1 MGEENKSGE
10 QFNAADGSQAQP
22 SATAGA
28 EEAKPASD
36 AAASGV
42 SNTSAEASAP
52 AGETTRIWNPY
63 QQQPGAAAEER
74 ASISE
79 AQNTTSSY
87 SSASQAGASSQG
99 AAQASGYQGYQGY
112 QPQAGG
118 QQSYQTQ
125 GGYQAYQPYAAPG
138 AGTAASGQGPTG
150 GAPYGTQASQ
160 GGTGA
165 YGAAGTQGTAS
176 WGAAPQ
182 GSAQQ
187 GGYHA
192 QPAGNA
198 TASSNKKKRK
208 FKKPDF
214 KKAGQ
219 KLSTTTKTAIAG
231 FVGALLA
238 CAIFAGGSNLL
249 GHGSSTTVTLGG
261 SGSAITASDT
271 DASLAEQVAAKAS
284 PSVVSITTY
293 VSKQTAGGLGAKS
306 SSSLSEYSSGSGVV
320 ISKDGYVVTNYHVI
334 ESSSK
339 VMVSVGDKEYEA
351 EVTGTD
357 QSSDLAVLKID
368 ASDLTAIEIGSSSD
382 LTVGEWCM
390 TVGSAF
396 GLGQAVSSGIVSATN
411 CTYDE
416 LNDETGSA
424 IYANMIQTDAAANPG
439 NSGGAL
445 VDSDGK
451 FIGVVTMGVTYSGD
465 NSGVNFAIPVDYV
478 MNIAQ
483 QIIEGKTPSHAQL
496 GVTMTTIN
504 SQLSDYYGLAV
515 SEGAYVSSVAS
526 KSGADK
532 AGIKEGDIITAV
544 DGNKA
549 SSAMDVILAIR
560 THSSGDTL
568 KVTVNR
574 DGSEQTFDVTLGSDS

>member
-10 QFNAADGSQAQP
+10 QFNAAEGSQAQS
-22 SATAGA
+22 SATTGA

-42 SNTSAEASAP
+42 SGSSAEASAS

-74 ASISE
+74 VATFE
-79 AQNTTSSY
+79 TQNTTSSY
-87 SSASQAGASSQG
+87 SSASQAGADSQG
-99 AAQASGYQGYQGY
+99 ATQASGYQGYQ
-112 QPQAGG
+112 PQAAG

-125 GGYQAYQPYAAPG
+125 GGYQAYQPY
-138 AGTAASGQGPTG
+138 TASGQGPTG
-150 GAPYGTQASQ
+150 GAPYGTQTSQ

-165 YGAAGTQGTAS
+165 YGAVGTQGAAS
-176 WGAAPQ
+176 WSAAPQ
-182 GSAQQ
+182 GSAPQ

-208 FKKPDF
+208 FTKPDF

-219 KLSTTTKTAIAG
+219 KLSITTKTAIAG

-249 GHGSSTTVTLGG
+249 GHGSSATVTLGG
-261 SGSAITASDT
+261 SGSTITASDT

>member
-1 MGEENKSGE
+1 MAEENKPGTDQSASSA
-10 QFNAADGSQAQP
+10 QSAAE
-22 SATAGA
+22 TAA
-28 EEAKPASD
+28 SNENDAPAS
-36 AAASGV
+36 AS
-42 SNTSAEASAP
+42 T
-52 AGETTRIWNPY
+52 GETTRIWNPY

-74 ASISE
+74 AAAAE
-79 AQNTTSSY
+79 TQNTTNAYSAA
-87 SSASQAGASSQG
+87 SSAGAASQG
-99 AAQASGYQGYQGY
+99 AAQAGYQAYQ
-112 QPQAGG
+112 QPQATG
-118 QQSYQTQ
+118 QQPYQAQ

-138 AGTAASGQGPTG
+138 AAPSNAGQAAS
-150 GAPYGTQASQ
+150 GAPYGAPGAQGQA
-160 GGTGA
+160 GA
-165 YGAAGTQGTAS
+165 YGTADAQGTSSWNAAG
-176 WGAAPQ
+176 Q
-182 GSAQQ
+182 GSGAQ
-187 GGYHA
+187 GAYHA

-198 TASSNKKKRK
+198 AASSNKKKRK
-208 FKKPDF
+208 FKKPDL
-214 KKAGQ
+214 KKATK
-219 KLSTTTKTAIAG
+219 KLSTTTKTALAG

-238 CAIFAGGSNLL
+238 CAIFAGGSALL
-249 GHGSSTTVTLGG
+249 GHGTSNTVTLGG
-261 SGSAITASDT
+261 SGSTITASDT
-271 DASLAEQVAAKAS
+271 DASLAEQVASKAS

-293 VSKQTAGGLGAKS
+293 VNKQTAGGLGTKS
-306 SSSLSEYSSGSGVV
+306 SSSLSEYSSGSGVI

-339 VMVSVGDKEYEA
+339 VTVSVGDKEYEA

-382 LTVGEWCM
+382 LKVGEWCM

-532 AGIKEGDIITAV
+532 AGIKEGDIIIAV

-560 THSSGDTL
+560 THNSGDTL

>member
-1 MGEENKSGE
+1 MGEENKPGEHQSPVEDRQAQSSSTSGVKE
-10 QFNAADGSQAQP
+10 AQGESGAAGSAAAD
-22 SATAGA
+22 
-28 EEAKPASD
+28 
-36 AAASGV
+36 
-42 SNTSAEASAP
+42 ASAS
-52 AGETTRIWNPY
+52 ASTSETTRIWNPY

-74 ASISE
+74 AASAE
-79 AQNTTSSY
+79 TQNTTGAYSATSS
-87 SSASQAGASSQG
+87 STVSQG
-99 AAQASGYQGYQGY
+99 AAQAGYQAY
-112 QPQAGG
+112 QPQASG
-118 QQSYQTQ
+118 QKPYQTQ

-138 AGTAASGQGPTG
+138 AAPSSTGQAAS
-150 GAPYGTQASQ
+150 GAPYGTPGVQ
-160 GGTGA
+160 GQQGA
-165 YGAAGTQGTAS
+165 YGTAGTQGTAS
-176 WGAAPQ
+176 WSAAPQ
-182 GSAQQ
+182 GSNTQSA
-187 GGYHA
+187 YHA

-198 TASSNKKKRK
+198 AASSNKKKRK
-208 FKKPDF
+208 FKKPDL
-214 KKAGQ
+214 KKATQ
-219 KLSTTTKTAIAG
+219 KLSTTTKTALAG

-238 CAIFAGGSNLL
+238 CAIFAGGSALL
-249 GHGSSTTVTLGG
+249 GHGTSNTVTLGG
-261 SGSAITASDT
+261 SGSTITASDT

-293 VSKQTAGGLGAKS
+293 VNKQTAGGLGTKS
-306 SSSLSEYSSGSGVV
+306 SSSLSEYSSGSGVI
-320 ISKDGYVVTNYHVI
+320 ISKDGYIVTNYHVI
-334 ESSSK
+334 ESTSK

-574 DGSEQTFDVTLGSDS
+574 DGSEKTFDVTLGSDS

>member
-1 MGEENKSGE
+1 MSEENKEGFEHQPEEGQS
-10 QFNAADGSQAQP
+10 AQP
-22 SATAGA
+22 EASAQASHAAGTAGA
-28 EEAKPASD
+28 ANADATAANTNQTAS
-36 AAASGV
+36 ANAASGEV
-42 SNTSAEASAP
+42 GASNETS
-52 AGETTRIWNPY
+52 RIWNPY

-74 ASISE
+74 QSSVE
-79 AQNTTSSY
+79 TQNTQ
-87 SSASQAGASSQG
+87 AAQAGYRAYQQSQG
-99 AAQASGYQGYQGY
+99 ASQYGQGYQT
-112 QPQAGG
+112 
-118 QQSYQTQ
+118 QT
-125 GGYQAYQPYAAPG
+125 GYQAYQPYSQAGSTQGAYTAPNQ
-138 AGTAASGQGPTG
+138 TAQGQTIQGQTG
-150 GAPYGTQASQ
+150 SYGAPYSGQATQNTQTYAQGSTQAYQ
-160 GGTGA
+160 
-165 YGAAGTQGTAS
+165 
-176 WGAAPQ
+176 
-182 GSAQQ
+182 AQQ
-187 GGYHA
+187 A
-192 QPAGNA
+192 PSNTA
-198 TASSNKKKRK
+198 TPKKKRG
-208 FKKPDF
+208 FKKPQF
-214 KKAGQ
+214 KSFGKS
-219 KLSTTTKTAIAG
+219 LSTTTKTALAG
-231 FVGALLA
+231 FVGALIA
-238 CAIFAGGSNLL
+238 CAIFAGGSTLM
-249 GHGSSTTVTLGG
+249 GHSTSNTVTLGG
-261 SGSAITASDT
+261 SGSTVTASDT

-284 PSVVSITTY
+284 PSVVSVTTY
-293 VSKQTAGGLGAKS
+293 VNKQTASGIGSKS
-306 SSSLSEYSSGSGVV
+306 SSSLTQYSSGSGVI
-320 ISKDGYVVTNYHVI
+320 ISSEGYIVTNYHVI

-339 VMVSVGDKEYEA
+339 VTVSVGDKEYDA

-382 LTVGEWCM
+382 LNVGEWCM

-396 GLGQAVSSGIVSATN
+396 GLGKAVSSGIVSATN

-515 SEGAYVSSVAS
+515 SEGAYVSSVSS

-560 THSSGDTL
+560 SHSSGDTL